1 MDDYITAS
9 IFYCMVTVDF
19 HHIRGPEI
27 EHVFPQSIE
36 LPKEWSILP
45 FLCLPDGAHMQ
56 EKDFVYFTLPYPN
69 PQHSTAFGLACSRQ
83 LSIDH
88 VKNLPS
94 DVTRPSI
101 QKAVVLI
108 CSTPQFGH
116 IKDNLEIV
124 TDAYF
129 SQNDFSDLTIL
140 HDFYKSLVNKG
151 PQLQVSLGV
160 NSKDVFLCWKQNTLV
175 LLKLVLLGKK
185 VLVYDRVAERLGNLQ
200 YSLLS
205 LIPNMLL
212 SLHDSADP
220 SSNYLK
226 STLSK
231 PSSLK
236 TSDKDSLMAYL
247 GFPLLLFGEKSM
259 FSPYTPLQ
267 QVHVLESS
275 STKSWLAG
283 STNTLIMLN
292 QNRMADVVVRADT
305 GEICYK
311 DNSIKSIVNLTRAD
325 KRWTDDILSV
335 ISTHEEKSLPEYEG
349 SNEWL
354 RARFEAYIFGFLS
367 TVKYYSFLHSRDEGE
382 LQKYNSL
389 PSTDCISDYGQPF
402 LDEWMKTA
410 TYSAWNPIAD
420 DDMFDVV
427 LAQHPYCQTRP
438 QKLSTRLSGFLSS
451 IRNSQINKSSTIETP
466 DTSSSTSSHHH

>member
-1 MDDYITAS
+1 MDDFITTS
-9 IFYCMVTVDF
+9 SFYCMVTVDF
-19 HHIRGPEI
+19 HHLRGPEI

-45 FLCLPDGAHMQ
+45 FLSLPDGAHLK
-56 EKDFVYFTLPYPN
+56 EKDFVYFTLPYPD
-69 PQHSTAFGLACSRQ
+69 PQQSTAFGLACSRQ
-83 LSIDH
+83 LSINY

-94 DVTRPSI
+94 DITRPSI

-108 CSTPQFGH
+108 FSTPQFGH

-129 SQNDFSDLTIL
+129 SQHDFSDLSIL
-140 HDFYKSLVNKG
+140 QDFYKSLVNKG

-160 NSKDVFLCWKQNTLV
+160 DRKDFFLRWKQNALV

-185 VLVYDRVAERLGNLQ
+185 VLVYDRVAERLGESQ

-205 LIPNMLL
+205 LIPNLL
-212 SLHDSADP
+212 SSLHDSADP
-220 SSNYLK
+220 SSNYLET
-226 STLSK
+226 TLSK

-236 TSDKDSLMAYL
+236 TSDKHSLMAYL
-247 GFPLLLFGEKSM
+247 GFPLILFGKKSM

-275 STKSWLAG
+275 STESWLAG
-283 STNTLIMLN
+283 TTNTLIMLN
-292 QNRMADVVVRADT
+292 QNKMADVVVRADT
-305 GEICYK
+305 KEICYE
-311 DNSIKSIVNLTRAD
+311 DPSIKPIANLTRAD
-325 KRWTDDILSV
+325 KRWMDDILST
-335 ISTHEEKSLPEYEG
+335 ISSQQEKSLPEYEG

-354 RARFEAYIFGFLS
+354 RAQFDAYIFGFLS
-367 TVKYYSFLHSRDEGE
+367 TVKYYSFLQSRDETE
-382 LQKYNSL
+382 LQKYHSL

-402 LDEWMKTA
+402 LLEWMKTT
-410 TYSAWNPIAD
+410 TYDIWNVIAD

-427 LAQHPYCQTRP
+427 LAQHPYSLTRP
-438 QKLSTRLSGFLSS
+438 QNISTRFSGLFSS
-451 IRNSQINKSSTIETP
+451 IRNLHMNKTLTHP
-466 DTSSSTSSHHH
+466 PPSSSASYNDR